1 MFWNKDKE
9 NEIVFYTK
17 DPGPAE
23 LFPVLPASQVKF
35 DWVKKTTEQF
45 KEQKKLITD
54 IKDEANFTHVRTCPG
69 IFDVCK
75 TGYVVPIT
83 YDICIRYKEGK
94 LETYSAFEKNPS
106 TKDPL
111 GREYSIPESSTDPV
125 VEHRKIPGINRTIL
139 KFESP
144 YFVKAPKGVKL
155 LFMPLPY
162 NDTYHY
168 EANMGILDPAVT
180 NNIAMQF
187 WWNKKEE
194 IYLKAGTPMM
204 QIIPL
209 TEKKLDMVC
218 RAANEKELKFLNV
231 HDYNI
236 LSQFRILKSKE
247 KISKAYNRFI
257 KND

>member
-1 MFWNKDKE
+1 MFWNKDKD

-17 DPGPAE
+17 YPGPAE
-23 LFPVLPASQVKF
+23 LFPVIPASQVKF
-35 DWVKKTTEQF
+35 DWVKKTTEDF
-45 KEQKKLITD
+45 KNQKKLIHD
-54 IKDEANFTHVRTCPG
+54 IKGEATFTHMRSCPG

-75 TGYVVPIT
+75 TGYVVPLT
-83 YDICIRYKEGK
+83 YDICIRYKEGR
-94 LETYSAFEKNPS
+94 LETFSSFEKKPS
-106 TKDPL
+106 TRDPL
-111 GREYSIPESSTDPV
+111 GRDYSLPEESKYPV

-144 YFVKAPKGVKL
+144 YMVKAPKGVKL

-168 EANMGILDPAVT
+168 EANTGILDPAVT

-187 WWNKKEE
+187 WWNKREE

-209 TEKKLDMVC
+209 TEKKLNMIC
-218 RAANEKELKFLNV
+218 RPANEKELKYLNV

-236 LSQFRILKSKE
+236 TSQFRILRNKE
-247 KISKAYNRFI
+247 RIAKAYNRFI
-257 KND
+257 KK